1 MLDKSRILSFE
12 WCQRLKPDRAA
23 VVVAEGAEDA
33 QLREIE
39 SVIERLPVER
49 RTFWM
54 RAADWAM
61 PSEEAE
67 TEGLE
72 VSPRRKNKQTVWCN
86 RQPWCTYA
94 K

>member
-39 SVIERLPVER
+39 SAIERLPVEH
-49 RTFWM
+49 RTFRM
-54 RAADWAM
+54 RAADWVM
-61 PSEEAE
+61 PSGEAE
-67 TEGLE
+67 TEGLDTIAE
-72 VSPRRKNKQTVWCN
+72 IAARARG
-86 RQPWCTYA
+86 
-94 K
+94 